1 MAAGASVAVA
11 CVLTADAMIHLRGQ
25 GPIRD
30 QFLQFILLA
39 TALLVAS
46 AIHVNL
52 GIRVIS
58 NPKPQRVF
66 LILLPLVLAI
76 LSVGRT
82 ASRFHQVANVVP
94 LEDWNLPLAPPGAF
108 YTIEDFMVVTDK
120 GSRLPVFGWNVSDE
134 EFRTFST
141 MTEKNY
147 SEKYQLIRREVSLE
161 ESNCHGWVFTE
172 GKYLLFGEQVE
183 QILRE
188 NGYRV
193 VEKPVVGDIIVYR
206 NISGAVLHSGLVRSV
221 FDDGAV
227 LIESKWGIGARYLHQ
242 PLDQPYGDLF
252 RYYHTD
258 RGNHSV
264 YVVARSDEESP

>member
-1 MAAGASVAVA
+1 
-11 CVLTADAMIHLRGQ
+11 
-25 GPIRD
+25 
-30 QFLQFILLA
+30 
-39 TALLVAS
+39 
-46 AIHVNL
+46 
-52 GIRVIS
+52 
-58 NPKPQRVF
+58 
-66 LILLPLVLAI
+66 
-76 LSVGRT
+76 
-82 ASRFHQVANVVP
+82 
-94 LEDWNLPLAPPGAF
+94 
-108 YTIEDFMVVTDK
+108 
-120 GSRLPVFGWNVSDE
+120 
-134 EFRTFST
+134 
-141 MTEKNY
+141 
-147 SEKYQLIRREVSLE
+147 
-161 ESNCHGWVFTE
+161 
-172 GKYLLFGEQVE
+172 LFGEQVE

-264 YVVARSDEESP
+264 YVVARSDEESPGISGGQLADGSDAGRCEPFIGRGSLVGSMRKSRWQSAAAGPRPGMPANNPMPTRSDVTLGFVPLGFVPPRMPSGMLFPNKNPAGPRSRLPHKTSIQPVPSALHADP